1 MPASI
6 AMVSAGWKRARA
18 CSKLKEGSR
27 GAGTR
32 CRAGGRT
39 YGGRPRREE
48 GSLHAH
54 PGGPPGG
61 GNRQCLGT
69 SLDEKSRNSSTVT
82 ARPSPSWAS
91 TPANPRGTGPGVQV
105 QKKMHALPIG
115 RGELRRQGEK
125 IALLAFGSMLAPC
138 LEAAEELNASV
149 ANMRFVKPLD
159 DELVASLA
167 ASHDLLVTV
176 EENTVLG
183 GAGSAVT
190 ESLNNQRIVV
200 KVLQLGLPDVFIDQG
215 DHAQMLADCGL
226 DKNGIIRS
234 VRSLMD

>member
-1 MPASI
+1 MPAD
-6 AMVSAGWKRARA
+6 VVYRF
-18 CSKLKEGSR
+18 KLDS
-27 GAGTR
+27 
-32 CRAGGRT
+32 
-39 YGGRPRREE
+39 P
-48 GSLHAH
+48 
-54 PGGPPGG
+54 
-61 GNRQCLGT
+61 
-69 SLDEKSRNSSTVT
+69 T
-82 ARPSPSWAS
+82 AVRY
-91 TPANPRGTGPGVQV
+91 PRGTGPGVQV